1 MINGELIIAS
11 INLTMAKTIPI
22 TISVFLLKRLQQ
34 RLQLTVRTMIL
45 FMHK

>member
-1 MINGELIIAS
+1 MINGELIRAS
-11 INLTMAKTIPI
+11 INLTMVRTIPI
-22 TISVFLLKRLQQ
+22 TISAFLLK